1 MDIKKHINNKTLQ
14 NSFFTLA
21 IRLAGVAVLFGLTIL
36 MTRNIDAKYVG
47 AYDFARVTLLTIA
60 TFGLLGTE
68 QAILYFAG
76 KLDAKNNSSQL
87 KAVYYKMLKTVLGIS
102 IIILLVYLIIPKS
115 ILIYIGL
122 KPNLLSVLTKCFYIL
137 PFYVITILNTETI
150 RAFNKVMLS
159 EWFRN
164 IFKYFPIILGSI
176 LIIYNVVSVD
186 TLLNWYLY
194 GFVVLAI
201 VTFLI
206 IVLHQNQFYLKDT
219 NIRTSTIINTSYPMA
234 ISSFYTYLLM
244 MIDVFLL
251 AQYFDLSVSAYYATA
266 VKIMSI
272 LSMVI
277 VAVNINFAPKVAVS
291 YEKKEFS
298 ILKKYLSQA
307 SKIIASINILLGVL
321 LLSFGNYILNIFGTE
336 YTQALSA
343 YTILII
349 TQIIVS
355 LFGMVPMYMNMT
367 GKQQLFHKIMG
378 CAVVIN
384 LICNLIL
391 IPRYQMLGAAISYSI
406 TVLFWNVMV
415 VFFSYKSDKVILN
428 IWK

>member
-1 MDIKKHINNKTLQ
+1 
-14 NSFFTLA
+14 
-21 IRLAGVAVLFGLTIL
+21 
-36 MTRNIDAKYVG
+36 
-47 AYDFARVTLLTIA
+47 
-60 TFGLLGTE
+60 
-68 QAILYFAG
+68 
-76 KLDAKNNSSQL
+76 AKNISSQL

-206 IVLHQNQFYLKDT
+206 IFLHQNQFYLKDT

-234 ISSFYTYLLM
+234 I
-244 MIDVFLL
+244 
-251 AQYFDLSVSAYYATA
+251 
-266 VKIMSI
+266 
-272 LSMVI
+272 
-277 VAVNINFAPKVAVS
+277 
-291 YEKKEFS
+291 
-298 ILKKYLSQA
+298 
-307 SKIIASINILLGVL
+307 
-321 LLSFGNYILNIFGTE
+321 
-336 YTQALSA
+336 
-343 YTILII
+343 
-349 TQIIVS
+349 
-355 LFGMVPMYMNMT
+355 
-367 GKQQLFHKIMG
+367 
-378 CAVVIN
+378 
-384 LICNLIL
+384 
-391 IPRYQMLGAAISYSI
+391 
-406 TVLFWNVMV
+406 
-415 VFFSYKSDKVILN
+415 
-428 IWK
+428 